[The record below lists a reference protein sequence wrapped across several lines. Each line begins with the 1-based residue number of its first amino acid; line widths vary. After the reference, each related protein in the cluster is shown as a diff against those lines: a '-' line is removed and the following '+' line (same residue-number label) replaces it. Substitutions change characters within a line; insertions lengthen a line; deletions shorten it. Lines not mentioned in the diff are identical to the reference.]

1 MAEVTM
7 GVVRERTEITPEGAF
22 QKYLEVEFFVD
33 DARHHLRMSPEKF
46 TAKAAE
52 EAVRVKAAEL
62 AAVIGKKVSL
72 GKSS

>member
-1 MAEVTM
+1 MVEVIM
-7 GVVRERTEITPEGAF
+7 GSVRERTEITPEGQF
-22 QKYLEVEFFVD
+22 EKYLDVEFFVD
-33 DARHHLRMSPEKF
+33 DARHHLRMSPDKF

-62 AAVIGKKVSL
+62 VAVKGKKITI